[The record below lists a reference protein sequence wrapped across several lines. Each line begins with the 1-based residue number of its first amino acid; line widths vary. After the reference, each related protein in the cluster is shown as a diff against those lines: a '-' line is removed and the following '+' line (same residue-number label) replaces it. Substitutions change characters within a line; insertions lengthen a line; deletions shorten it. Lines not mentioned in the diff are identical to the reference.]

1 MRYNYLVA
9 IIREGQVNMDGRIRD
24 PQQIIALFNQNV
36 ALEHKAIYQYL
47 QHAYAIGEIGVGA
60 EIINIAR
67 SEMRH
72 MKYFAGIIT
81 ELGGIVTL
89 ERPAVDV
96 RAANLHEMMV
106 LGSAAEDEAIEA
118 YTAQLDRIDH
128 PGALRVLERVILDE
142 ELHKQQWGA
151 FDAEVAELAYEAS
164 YPSAGPV
171 QDPTLVALLN
181 GAFEEAYNEV
191 LIYLRH
197 FFQSTDWEAKDFLF
211 ENSVWKMKQMGLM
224 ADVIHEHGADPSFP
238 WRPTPI
244 EGALA
249 DRIAQA
255 IEIEKA
261 SVNRYQRLSGCPVPH
276 EVRSILKN
284 ALGQSIYQ
292 QKQMELLRDL
302 NAQEAFA
309 EPGYAPIQ
317 EEARPPAAPA
327 SRPSYTVGSLID
339 QPTP

>member
-1 MRYNYLVA
+1 
-9 IIREGQVNMDGRIRD
+9 MDGKIRD
-24 PQQIIALFNQNV
+24 PQQIIALFNHNV
-36 ALEHKAIYQYL
+36 ALEHGAIYQYL
-47 QHAYAIGEIGVGA
+47 QHAYAIGDVGVGA

-81 ELGGIVTL
+81 ELGGTVTL
-89 ERPAVDV
+89 TRPDVQV
-96 RAANLHEMMV
+96 RAATIHEMML
-106 LGSAAEDEAIEA
+106 LGSAAEDEAIRD
-118 YTAQLDRIDH
+118 YTAQLDQIDH

-142 ELHKQQWGA
+142 ELHKVQWGA

-164 YPSAGPV
+164 YPSQGPV
-171 QDPTLVALLN
+171 TDPTLVAVLN
-181 GAFEEAYNEV
+181 EAFEEAYNEV

-197 FFQSTDWEAKDFLF
+197 YFQTSDWEAKDFLF
-211 ENSVWKMKQMGLM
+211 ENSVWKMKQMGLV
-224 ADVIHEHGADPSFP
+224 ADEIHEHGADPGFP

-255 IEIEKA
+255 IDVEKA
-261 SVNRYQRLSGCPVPH
+261 SIKRYERLSGCPVPH

-292 QKQMELLRDL
+292 QKQMELLRDM

-309 EPGYAPIQ
+309 EPGYAPLQ
-317 EEARPPAAPA
+317 EEERAPEAPA
-327 SRPSYTVGSLID
+327 PRLSYTVGSLID
-339 QPTP
+339 QPAP